1 MGATAQSPTSKA
13 KARVRREG
21 RSGGRCQKEEDVRP
35 QPVRLHHLS
44 GGAVG
49 AACRCH
55 PRDDRRHGCPVRQR
69 RLPPSSVSG
78 QAGVDVEL
86 LRTVTLTEIGTC
98 LLDALL
104 AAGERRFGEI
114 VLEVDGPHRIVTSP
128 SAVVT
133 SIKVEMSMQ
142 SPAVA

>member
-1 MGATAQSPTSKA
+1 
-13 KARVRREG
+13 
-21 RSGGRCQKEEDVRP
+21 
-35 QPVRLHHLS
+35 
-44 GGAVG
+44 
-49 AACRCH
+49 
-55 PRDDRRHGCPVRQR
+55 
-69 RLPPSSVSG
+69 
-78 QAGVDVEL
+78 
-86 LRTVTLTEIGTC
+86 VTLTEIGTC

>member
-1 MGATAQSPTSKA
+1 
-13 KARVRREG
+13 
-21 RSGGRCQKEEDVRP
+21 
-35 QPVRLHHLS
+35 
-44 GGAVG
+44 
-49 AACRCH
+49 
-55 PRDDRRHGCPVRQR
+55 
-69 RLPPSSVSG
+69 VSG